1 MTNKLHSAAAT
12 YANVLVQY
20 HEIRLHCETSTLR
33 EDKQALRDA
42 IDQLYFAQNELDK
55 IAQECAGYLND
66 MV

>member
-1 MTNKLHSAAAT
+1 MNKLHTAATT

-42 IDQLYFAQNELDK
+42 YDQLFYAQNDLDS
-55 IAQECAGYLND
+55 IAKECAGYLNN

>member
-1 MTNKLHSAAAT
+1 MNKLHTAAAT

-42 IDQLYFAQNELDK
+42 INQLYFAQNELDK
-55 IAQECAGYLND
+55 LAQDCAHCYLN
-66 MV
+66 MLY

>member
-1 MTNKLHSAAAT
+1 MNKLHTAATT

-42 IDQLYFAQNELDK
+42 YDQMCMAQNELDK
-55 IAQECAGYLND
+55 IAQECAGYLNN

>member
-1 MTNKLHSAAAT
+1 MNKLHTAATT

-42 IDQLYFAQNELDK
+42 YDQLFYAQNELDK
-55 IAQECAGYLND
+55 IAQECAGYLNN

>member
-1 MTNKLHSAAAT
+1 MTNKLHSAAAA

-33 EDKQALRDA
+33 EDKQALRA
-42 IDQLYFAQNELDK
+42 AYDQLYFAQNELDSV
-55 IAQECAGYLND
+55 AQECAGYLNN

>member
-1 MTNKLHSAAAT
+1 MNKLHTAAAT

-33 EDKQALRDA
+33 EDTQALRHA
-42 IDQLYFAQNELDK
+42 YDQIWQARYELDK
-55 IAQECAGYLND
+55 IAQECAGYLNN